1 MPRRNTASRPDP
13 KLDRRLA
20 DLGLAALARSLI
32 FGGLVS
38 ALCASGAALAETAKG
53 PKPSDSDLAIGTTPT
68 QTFRD
73 RNRAL
78 EREVAK
84 LRARMVA
91 IAKAVQDAETALT
104 GVEQELVSLAKRK
117 TALQAGLKRDRA
129 AYAATLAALQ
139 RLARQPPESLAARHG
154 DAVRAARAATMLR
167 HYQRAV
173 AAHAASLRKKLA
185 ELKSVRTRI
194 AARRDT
200 IARTTARLAVD
211 RTRLAVM
218 LAKGAS
224 LRERSAREQRRT
236 TARLK
241 VLASAARNLRELLDS
256 VEQNKRIEA
265 VRTPVIPRGPLLSK
279 PKGMRIFAAAHGK
292 VIVPV
297 RGSVVSKFGRPPD
310 ANKDGDG
317 GSDGSDIGPFNK
329 GVVLE
334 TRPGAQVVA
343 PFDGRV
349 VFAGPF
355 RSYGLILIIDHG
367 GGYHTLLAGLERVDI
382 VVNQWLLGGEPVGAM
397 SSTHSRSTRLYL
409 EIRRRGQPINPLPW
423 LAAQPSKAN
432 G

>member
-1 MPRRNTASRPDP
+1 LPRRNDASRPDP
-13 KLDRRLA
+13 QRSHRRLA
-20 DLGLAALARSLI
+20 AVAHGLILGAVLAA
-32 FGGLVS
+32 GS
-38 ALCASGAALAETAKG
+38 AFAETAQG
-53 PKPSDSDLAIGTTPT
+53 PKPSDSDIAIGGSPA
-68 QTFRD
+68 QTFRE
-73 RNRAL
+73 RNEAL
-78 EREVAK
+78 ERTVAD
-84 LRARMVA
+84 LRARLVKVA
-91 IAKAVQDAETALT
+91 RAVQDAEATLTRIETELTALA
-104 GVEQELVSLAKRK
+104 ERE
-117 TALQAGLKRDRA
+117 TALEAGLAHDRA
-129 AYAATLAALQ
+129 AHASTLAALL
-139 RLARQPPESLAARHG
+139 RLARQPPESLAAHHD

-167 HYQRAV
+167 HHQQLV
-173 AAHAASLRKKLA
+173 AAHAAALRRKLA
-185 ELKSVRTRI
+185 ELKEVRARI
-194 AARRDT
+194 AERRDT

-224 LRERSAREQRRT
+224 MRERSAREQRLT

-256 VEQNKRIEA
+256 VEKNSGAQSIS
-265 VRTPVIPRGPLLSK
+265 VPVVPRGPMLSR
-279 PKGMRIFAAAHGK
+279 PKGIREFADAHGK

-297 RGSVVSKFGRPPD
+297 RGSIIRKFGQPQ
-310 ANKDGDG
+310 DGAESG
-317 GSDGSDIGPFNK
+317 GSGAADSETGPFNK
-329 GVVLE
+329 GVVIE
-334 TRPGAQVVA
+334 TRPEAQVVA

-367 GGYHTLLAGLERVDI
+367 GGYHTLIAGLARVDI

-397 SSTHSRSTRLYL
+397 SSTQSRSTRLYL

>member
-1 MPRRNTASRPDP
+1 LPRRNTASRPDRSI
-13 KLDRRLA
+13 DRRLA
-20 DLGLAALARSLI
+20 ISARRLI
-32 FGGLVS
+32 LGGLVS
-38 ALCASGAALAETAKG
+38 ALCAASPALAETARG
-53 PKPSDSDLAIGTTPT
+53 PKPSDSDIAIGTTPT
-68 QTFRD
+68 ETFRE

-78 EREVAK
+78 ERKVAD
-84 LRARMVA
+84 LRARLVK
-91 IAKAVQDAETALT
+91 IAKAVQDAEASLT
-104 GVEQELVSLAKRK
+104 GIETELATLAKREA
-117 TALQAGLKRDRA
+117 TLEAELKRDRQA
-129 AYAATLAALQ
+129 HAATLAALQ
-139 RLARQPPESLAARHG
+139 RLARQPPESLAAHHH
-154 DAVRAARAATMLR
+154 DAVRAARAATMLK
-167 HYQRAV
+167 HYQHAV
-173 AAHAASLRKKLA
+173 AAHAEALRRKLA

-224 LRERSAREQRRT
+224 MRERSAREQRLMQ
-236 TARLK
+236 ARLE

-256 VEQNKRIEA
+256 VGRSGQTEVVRI
-265 VRTPVIPRGPLLSK
+265 PVVPRGPLLSK
-279 PKGMRIFAAAHGK
+279 PKGIRIFAAAHGK

-297 RGSVVSKFGRPPD
+297 RGSIIRRFGQPRD
-310 ANKDGDG
+310 AGEGDG
-317 GSDGSDIGPFNK
+317 AGADGNDIGPFNK
-329 GVVLE
+329 GVVIE
-334 TRPGAQVVA
+334 TRPEAQVVA

-367 GGYHTLLAGLERVDI
+367 GGYHTLLAGLARVDI

-397 SSTHSRSTRLYL
+397 SSTQSRSTRLYL

>member
-1 MPRRNTASRPDP
+1 MGAVF
-13 KLDRRLA
+13 LA
-20 DLGLAALARSLI
+20 VIAAAP
-32 FGGLVS
+32 V
-38 ALCASGAALAETAKG
+38 AAETARG
-53 PKPSDSDLAIGTTPT
+53 PAPSPSGIAIGKMPA

-73 RNRAL
+73 RSQEL
-78 EREVAK
+78 ERKVSA
-84 LRARMVA
+84 LRARLVRVA
-91 IAKAVQDAETALT
+91 RTIQDAEAALT
-104 GVEQELVSLAKRK
+104 GIEGELVALGKREAKLK
-117 TALQAGLKRDRA
+117 AGLKRDRKA
-129 AYAATLAALQ
+129 HAATLAALQ
-139 RLARQPPESLAARHG
+139 RLARHPPETLAAQHG
-154 DAVRAARAATMLR
+154 DAVRSARAAMMLQ
-167 HYQRAV
+167 HLQRAV
-173 AAHAASLRKKLA
+173 AARAASLRRRLA
-185 ELKSVRTRI
+185 DLKSVRVRI

-224 LRERSAREQRRT
+224 LQHRSAREQRI
-236 TARLK
+236 TAERLK

-256 VEQNKRIEA
+256 VEQNARRRAGKPT
-265 VRTPVIPRGPLLSK
+265 VVPRGPLLSK
-279 PKGMRIFAAAHGK
+279 PKSVRVFAAAHGK

-297 RGSVVSKFGRPPD
+297 RGIIISKYGQHD
-310 ANKDGDG
+310 DSAE
-317 GSDGSDIGPFNK
+317 IGTANK
-329 GVVLE
+329 GVVFE
-334 TRPGAQVVA
+334 TRPEAQVVA

-367 GGYHTLLAGLERVDI
+367 GGYHTLLAGLARVDI

-397 SSTHSRSTRLYL
+397 SSTQSRSTRLYL

>member
-1 MPRRNTASRPDP
+1 LVIIA
-13 KLDRRLA
+13 RRLI
-20 DLGLAALARSLI
+20 L
-32 FGGLVS
+32 GGLVS
-38 ALCASGAALAETAKG
+38 ALCAASPASAETARG
-53 PKPSDSDLAIGTTPT
+53 PKPSDSDIAIGTTPT
-68 QTFRD
+68 ETFRE

-78 EREVAK
+78 ERKVAD
-84 LRARMVA
+84 LRARLVK
-91 IAKAVQDAETALT
+91 IAKAVQDAEASLTGIESELAALT
-104 GVEQELVSLAKRK
+104 EREK
-117 TALQAGLKRDRA
+117 ALEAELKRDRA
-129 AYAATLAALQ
+129 AHAATLAALQ
-139 RLARQPPESLAARHG
+139 RLARQPPESLAAHQS
-154 DAVRAARAATMLR
+154 DAVRAARAAAMLK

-173 AAHAASLRKKLA
+173 AAHAAALRRKLA
-185 ELKSVRTRI
+185 ELKTVRTRI

-211 RTRLAVM
+211 KTRLAVM

-224 LRERSAREQRRT
+224 LRERSAREQRLMQ
-236 TARLK
+236 ARLK

-256 VEQNKRIEA
+256 VGRSGQIQA
-265 VRTPVIPRGPLLSK
+265 VRIPVVPRGPLLSK
-279 PKGMRIFAAAHGK
+279 PKGIRIFAAAHGK

-297 RGSVVSKFGRPPD
+297 RGSIIRKFGQPRD
-310 ANKDGDG
+310 AGERDGAGADG
-317 GSDGSDIGPFNK
+317 RDIGPFNK
-329 GVVLE
+329 GVVIE
-334 TRPGAQVVA
+334 TRPEAQVVA

-367 GGYHTLLAGLERVDI
+367 GGYHTLLAGLARVDI

-397 SSTHSRSTRLYL
+397 SSTQSRSTRLYL

>member
-1 MPRRNTASRPDP
+1 MHREPPLPHRNAASRPDP
-13 KLDRRLA
+13 YRKPRLA
-20 DLGLAALARSLI
+20 KLARGLILGGLLAA
-32 FGGLVS
+32 
-38 ALCASGAALAETAKG
+38 CPALAETDRG
-53 PKPSDSDLAIGTTPT
+53 PKPSDSDIAIGTTPT
-68 QTFRD
+68 QTFRE

-78 EREVAK
+78 ERKVAD
-84 LRARMVA
+84 LRSRLVKIAR
-91 IAKAVQDAETALT
+91 AVQDAEATLTHIENELTA
-104 GVEQELVSLAKRK
+104 LAKRE
-117 TALQAGLKRDRA
+117 TSLEAELERDRA
-129 AYAATLAALQ
+129 AHAATLAALL
-139 RLARQPPESLAARHG
+139 RLARQPPESLAAQHD

-167 HYQRAV
+167 HHQRRV
-173 AAHAASLRKKLA
+173 AAHAATLRRKLA
-185 ELKSVRTRI
+185 ELKAVRTRI

-241 VLASAARNLRELLDS
+241 VLASAARNLHELLDS
-256 VEQNKRIEA
+256 VERTGRIEA
-265 VRTPVIPRGPLLSK
+265 TRTAVVPRGPLLSK
-279 PKGMRIFAAAHGK
+279 PKGIRVFADAHGK

-297 RGSVVSKFGRPPD
+297 RGSIIREFDTSRD
-310 ANKDGDG
+310 AAEG
-317 GSDGSDIGPFNK
+317 GGAGADDSDTGPFSK
-329 GVVLE
+329 GVVIE
-334 TRPGAQVVA
+334 TRPEAQVVA

-367 GGYHTLLAGLERVDI
+367 GGYHTLIAGLARVDI

-397 SSTHSRSTRLYL
+397 SSTQSRSTRLYL

>member
-1 MPRRNTASRPDP
+1 M
-13 KLDRRLA
+13 
-20 DLGLAALARSLI
+20 I
-32 FGGLVS
+32 FGGIVS
-38 ALCASGAALAETAKG
+38 IICATGPAPAETNRG
-53 PKPSDSDLAIGTTPT
+53 PQPSDSDIAIGKMPA

-73 RNRAL
+73 RNQAL
-78 EREVAK
+78 ERKVAD
-84 LRARMVA
+84 LRARLVK
-91 IAKAVQDAETALT
+91 IAKAVQDAEASLT
-104 GVEQELVSLAKRK
+104 GIETELATLAERETTLK
-117 TALQAGLKRDRA
+117 TGLTRDRET
-129 AYAATLAALQ
+129 YATTLAALQ
-139 RLARQPPESLAARHG
+139 RLARQPPESLAAHHD
-154 DAVRAARAATMLR
+154 DAVRAARAATMLKY
-167 HYQRAV
+167 YQRAV
-173 AAHAASLRKKLA
+173 AVHAAALRQKLTA
-185 ELKSVRTRI
+185 LKSVRIRI

-200 IARTTARLAVD
+200 IARTSARLAVD

-224 LRERSAREQRRT
+224 MRERSAREQRLT

-256 VEQNKRIEA
+256 VEQNGRIQA
-265 VRTPVIPRGPLLSK
+265 VRMPVIPRGPLLSK

-297 RGSVVSKFGRPPD
+297 RGSITRKFGQSRD
-310 ANKDGDG
+310 AAEGDG
-317 GSDGSDIGPFNK
+317 AGADGSDAGPFNK
-329 GVVLE
+329 GVVIE
-334 TRPGAQVVA
+334 TRPEAQVVA

-367 GGYHTLLAGLERVDI
+367 GGYHTLLAGLARVDI

-397 SSTHSRSTRLYL
+397 SSTQSRSTRLYL
-409 EIRRRGQPINPLPW
+409 EIRRQGQPINPLPW